1 MATAHRSARAEIDL
15 MEIWGHIA
23 NDDPLAADR
32 QLDLIDEACQMLAG
46 HQHAGKSRDDLAHG
60 LRFFQSATIW
70 FSTPCAMMGS
80 PSYECCM
87 ALAIIGMISTDI
99 GNYEKEIARFN

>member
-15 MEIWGHIA
+15 IEIWGHIA

-60 LRFFQSATIW
+60 LRFF
-70 FSTPCAMMGS
+70 PV
-80 PSYECCM
+80 
-87 ALAIIGMISTDI
+87 
-99 GNYEKEIARFN
+99 GNYLIFYNARDDGITVVRVLHGARDYRHDFD